1 MENEV
6 GMRRRRRDRPS
17 EGSEEL
23 ESGER
28 REKGALPRGV
38 HTEKP
43 NSSGFSDPK
52 CKPTKRNEDLTQDA
66 KIEIFH

>member
-1 MENEV
+1 MKR
-6 GMRRRRRDRPS
+6 GCGG
-17 EGSEEL
+17 EGETDQAKEARNSNPAR
-23 ESGER
+23 GKK
-28 REKGALPRGV
+28 KGALPRGV